1 MTDVLHNYVDLYGRK
16 AATFS
21 ATVDSYKGD
30 IVTAQVTDK
39 LYLVEIRSTTGRGK
53 KSAIAS
59 KCHLAYIDTCNSTL
73 KTSLHCYKFLNDGC
87 IGLHALDGYGYEQV
101 ATNLVNDHIDRSFI
115 QDSFSLFKH
124 RTITVN
130 KNAYLDIDIANAL
143 NCLKENHFNIVV
155 ILY

>member
-1 MTDVLHNYVDLYGRK
+1 MINMTDVHNYIDLYGRK

-21 ATVDSYKGD
+21 ATADSYKCD

-39 LYLVEIRSTTGRGK
+39 LYLLEIRSTTGRGK
-53 KSAIAS
+53 KSAMTS
-59 KCHLAYIDTCNSTL
+59 KCHLAYVDTGA
-73 KTSLHCYKFLNDGC
+73 LHCYKFLNDGC
-87 IGLHALDGYGYEQV
+87 VGLHTLDGHGYEQV

-115 QDSFSLFKH
+115 QDSLCLFKH

-130 KNAYLDIDIANAL
+130 KKAYLDIDIANAL
-143 NCLKENHFNIVV
+143 NCLKENYFNIVV